1 MGKSGGA
8 MRSDFFGGFP
18 LDIGS
23 LVESIVAAGIS
34 M

>member
-23 LVESIVAAGIS
+23 LLESIIEWGIS